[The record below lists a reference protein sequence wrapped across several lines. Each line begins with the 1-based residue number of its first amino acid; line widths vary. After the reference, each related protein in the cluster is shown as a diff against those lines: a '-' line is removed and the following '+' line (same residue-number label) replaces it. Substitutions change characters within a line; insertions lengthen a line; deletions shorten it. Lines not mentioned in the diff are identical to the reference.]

1 MNERDPG
8 RAPDVTVVIPV
19 YNAMPYLRRCLDSV
33 LAQTIGLDR
42 LQVITVD
49 DGSTDGGGQLLDDVA
64 DACPDTFTVLHQP
77 NSGGPALPCNRG
89 LELATGRWVTFLG
102 ADDYLSPT
110 ALARLVDRGDAW
122 GSDVIFGTMRGENG
136 RFVDQ
141 RIYRRTARDVTLL
154 DSPLPYALSNTKLF
168 RRALL
173 DEHRI
178 RFALD
183 LRVGS
188 DQPFVVEAL
197 TRAHRI
203 SVLNDQV
210 YYHAVKRGDASNI
223 TYTMDWRTRLADIA
237 AVMAHIADVVGPGPL
252 RDAVYTRHFTW
263 EISKLL
269 TRDLPTLPAADQT
282 DLLTGVTSVF
292 ELYDSAGLDA
302 RLGPRTRLRLRLAQ
316 TGQLELLSRVV
327 RYQAEHRKPPLAV
340 RNGTAHL
347 WSPGLGTPSV
357 DPRWYVF
364 TPGKPQAYLAASLE
378 LTSAQVVA
386 GGLELVGRIGLTTD
400 RADGLRVTLV
410 PLTDDQDKV
419 AGPHIL
425 TDEVENPAEVV
436 ATLTAG
442 EDGAASEFAVR
453 LPLASTLRTARMD
466 RAEQRFSVRL
476 RVPVATGCYDLPVR
490 TEKSEQGNLE
500 QQRSVR
506 SVLHVWQTTLRSD
519 QTGALILATERLP
532 AARALRAW
540 TRRRRRE
547 LAGRLRSPHTA
558 PPPTASRNEH

>member
-168 RRALL
+168 RRAAAGRAP
-173 DEHRI
+173 DQVRPD
-178 RFALD
+178 D

-203 SVLNDQV
+203 SVLTTTGLLPRGQ
-210 YYHAVKRGDASNI
+210 RGDASNI
-223 TYTMDWRTRLADIA
+223 TYTTDG
-237 AVMAHIADVVGPGPL
+237 V
-252 RDAVYTRHFTW
+252 RD
-263 EISKLL
+263 
-269 TRDLPTLPAADQT
+269 
-282 DLLTGVTSVF
+282 
-292 ELYDSAGLDA
+292 
-302 RLGPRTRLRLRLAQ
+302 
-316 TGQLELLSRVV
+316 
-327 RYQAEHRKPPLAV
+327 
-340 RNGTAHL
+340 
-347 WSPGLGTPSV
+347 
-357 DPRWYVF
+357 
-364 TPGKPQAYLAASLE
+364 
-378 LTSAQVVA
+378 
-386 GGLELVGRIGLTTD
+386 
-400 RADGLRVTLV
+400 
-410 PLTDDQDKV
+410 
-419 AGPHIL
+419 
-425 TDEVENPAEVV
+425 
-436 ATLTAG
+436 
-442 EDGAASEFAVR
+442 
-453 LPLASTLRTARMD
+453 
-466 RAEQRFSVRL
+466 
-476 RVPVATGCYDLPVR
+476 
-490 TEKSEQGNLE
+490 
-500 QQRSVR
+500 
-506 SVLHVWQTTLRSD
+506 
-519 QTGALILATERLP
+519 
-532 AARALRAW
+532 
-540 TRRRRRE
+540 
-547 LAGRLRSPHTA
+547 
-558 PPPTASRNEH
+558 